1 MKAAGLLCA
10 LLWAPVVAAQEQ
22 TLLTVVAFGA
32 PGAAGNRWSSELY
45 LSNLGS
51 TPMDVTVAGVLPLRV
66 KQGPHPCL
74 PPITP
79 IHLEGERTRLL
90 LAAELATYLGCP
102 EEFVG
107 AVVLEHQPGL
117 LVGSRMTNTKGL
129 LEESLGRPL
138 QGFSQEIPGVLLA
151 DLPSNDGRYMVPGL
165 AWDPLPC
172 HDAPKF
178 DVYLY
183 MANPGEEDRT
193 VTLWPREGEEMR
205 LRLPDRE
212 VVLPLPVKVPAG
224 KLVQLAIKP
233 PLPPGEA
240 PCGQVQFFDLFFEAD
255 GSVGVLAS
263 VLDRASNDARTVL
276 VTKAFRLIRQ

>member
-10 LLWAPVVAAQEQ
+10 VLLPAALAAQER

-45 LSNLGS
+45 LSNLS
-51 TPMDVTVAGVLPLRV
+51 ATAMDVTVAGVLPLRV

-79 IHLEGERTRLL
+79 IHVEGQRTRLL
-90 LAAELATYLGCP
+90 LASELATYLGCP

-107 AVVLEHQPGL
+107 GLVLEHPPGL
-117 LVGSRMTNTKGL
+117 LVASRMTNTKSF
-129 LEESLGRPL
+129 LEELLARPL

-151 DLPSNDGRYMVPGL
+151 DLPSNDGRYMIPSL
-165 AWDPLPC
+165 AWDPNPC
-172 HDAPKF
+172 DGQARF

-183 MANPGEEDRT
+183 LANPSEEERT

-205 LRLPDRE
+205 LRIPDRE
-212 VVLPLPVKVPAG
+212 VLLPLPVKVPAG

-263 VLDRASNDARTVL
+263 VVDRASNDARTIL